1 MKKINGQIL
10 LGLSLIVLSVLFYF
24 IHYIFFRDLHH
35 ILIYLIGD
43 IAFVFIEVLLVTLII
58 HKLLNEREKRAKLE
72 KLNMVIGVFFSE
84 VGTDLLVYLS
94 NADPKLEKIRKDL
107 IVKNNWSEQEFKNVN
122 NSLNKYEYAI
132 EIIKVDLSDL
142 RSHLIEKR
150 NFLIRLMENPLLFE
164 HESFTGLLMGV
175 FHLTEELQNR
185 EDIVNLPPSDYQH
198 LTGDIKRVY
207 GLLVKQWLDYMKHLK
222 SNYPYLFSLA
232 MRTNPFDKEAS
243 IIVRDSQQSLRR

>member
-1 MKKINGQIL
+1 MKKISWQIF
-10 LGLSLIVLSVLFYF
+10 LGLSLLVLSVIFYF
-24 IHYIFFRDLHH
+24 IHYLIFRDPHH
-35 ILIYLIGD
+35 IFIYLIGD

-58 HKLLNEREKRAKLE
+58 HQLLSEREKRAKLE

-94 NADPKLEKIRKDL
+94 NADPKLDRIRKEL

-122 NSLNKYEYAI
+122 KSLNKYEYAI

-150 NFLIRLMENPLLFE
+150 DFLVRLMENPLLFE
-164 HESFTGLLMGV
+164 HESFTGLLMAV

-207 GLLVKQWLDYMKHLK
+207 GLLVRQWLDYMKYLK

-243 IIVRDSQQSLRR
+243 IIVRDM

>member
-1 MKKINGQIL
+1 MKRISWQIFLGFSL
-10 LGLSLIVLSVLFYF
+10 LVLSIVFYLLHYF
-24 IHYIFFRDLHH
+24 IFRDAHH
-35 ILIYLIGD
+35 IFIYLIGD

-58 HKLLNEREKRAKLE
+58 HQLLSDKEKREKLE

-84 VGTDLLVYLS
+84 VGTDLLIYLS

-107 IVKNNWSEQEFKNVN
+107 IVKYNWSEQEFKDVN
-122 NSLNKYEYAI
+122 KSLNKYEYMV
-132 EIIKVDLSDL
+132 EIIKINLSDL

-150 NFLIRLMENPLLFE
+150 DFLIRLIENPILFE
-164 HESFTGLLMGV
+164 HESFTGLLLAV
-175 FHLTEELQNR
+175 FHLTEELQSR
-185 EDIVNLPPSDYQH
+185 EDIVNLPPSDYKH

-243 IIVRDSQQSLRR
+243 LIVRE

>member
-1 MKKINGQIL
+1 MKRISWQIFLGFSL
-10 LGLSLIVLSVLFYF
+10 LLLSIAFYVL
-24 IHYIFFRDLHH
+24 HYLMFRDAHH
-35 ILIYLIGD
+35 IFIYLIGD

-58 HKLLNEREKRAKLE
+58 HQLLSDKEKREKLE

-84 VGTDLLVYLS
+84 VGTDLLIYLS

-107 IVKNNWSEQEFKNVN
+107 IVKYNWSEQEFKDVN
-122 NSLNKYEYAI
+122 KSLNKYEYAV
-132 EIIKVDLSDL
+132 EIIQINLSDL
-142 RSHLIEKR
+142 QSHLIEKR
-150 NFLIRLMENPLLFE
+150 DFLIRLIENPILFE
-164 HESFTGLLMGV
+164 HESFTGLLRAV
-175 FHLTEELQNR
+175 FHLTEELQSR
-185 EDIVNLPPSDYQH
+185 EDIVNLPPSDYKH

-243 IIVRDSQQSLRR
+243 PIVRE

>member
-1 MKKINGQIL
+1 M
-10 LGLSLIVLSVLFYF
+10 
-24 IHYIFFRDLHH
+24 
-35 ILIYLIGD
+35 
-43 IAFVFIEVLLVTLII
+43 TLII
-58 HKLLNEREKRAKLE
+58 HQLLSEREKRAKLE